1 MRPAE
6 VFREC
11 LFIGVDQKWPA
22 DSQNGAIDPLPTSMT
37 ELTVDG
43 RNSRLGPG
51 LIRPTAPYRTRSGA
65 RLHCSRENGLTHF
78 DALQVLRAAFSAR
91 TKSLTSRG
99 WQILSGSSCSV
110 WSCSAAGIVEPLHHR
125 PTAVGKCANDS
136 EVSVSKM
143 TRARAI
149 ERITISLWLTGT
161 KRSSPSAVPR
171 LTSRFWFTS
180 AEVRYRPQP
189 NNSSAAAKSAVDRSL
204 VQARLHRRL

>member
-1 MRPAE
+1 MSLFLAPLRPAE

-11 LFIGVDQKWPA
+11 LFIGVDQKWP
-22 DSQNGAIDPLPTSMT
+22 DNGQNGANDPLPTSMT

-125 PTAVGKCANDS
+125 PTAVGK
-136 EVSVSKM
+136 
-143 TRARAI
+143 
-149 ERITISLWLTGT
+149 
-161 KRSSPSAVPR
+161 
-171 LTSRFWFTS
+171 
-180 AEVRYRPQP
+180 
-189 NNSSAAAKSAVDRSL
+189 SAAHLACTPAALVACPCDPVQTIAKSRS
-204 VQARLHRRL
+204 AK